1 MDQIKKMTY
10 FLEKTIDSP
19 WNLFNI
25 STVIS
30 SASALIERKQ
40 KIITKYLIQC
50 SEIYLFFFFP
60 NLIELLMIGY

>member
-40 KIITKYLIQC
+40 KIMVRYLI
-50 SEIYLFFFFP
+50 
-60 NLIELLMIGY
+60 